1 MASRQL
7 VIFNIGNEEFGIDI
21 NFVNSI
27 EKPIEVFKIPNTP
40 DFIEGLINL
49 RGKVHTVINLRKRF
63 NMPTREFDDSTKI
76 IIVNANSSVVGFIV
90 DEVKE
95 IIHVDDENIE
105 NTPSVISDLK
115 EKFISGVAKIN
126 GRIIIIL
133 NPGAVISIE
142 EDDLVQDEAKEST
155 KEPIEEPAEK

>member
-7 VIFNIGNEEFGIDI
+7 VIFGINNEEFGIDI
-21 NFVNSI
+21 SCVNSI
-27 EKPIEVFKIPNTP
+27 EKPLEIFKIPNAP

-63 NMPTREFDDSTKI
+63 NMPVREFDESTKI
-76 IIVNANSSVVGFIV
+76 IIVNADSSVVGFIV

-95 IIHVDDENIE
+95 IIHVNDENIE

-115 EKFISGVAKIN
+115 EKFINGVAKID
-126 GRIIIIL
+126 GRVIIIL
-133 NPGAVISIE
+133 NPVTVISIE
-142 EDDLVQDEAKEST
+142 DDD
-155 KEPIEEPAEK
+155 PIPDNAEKPAEEPAKD